1 MQNSGEW
8 GSLPLAGGIEVGHSY
23 ELKQLEK
30 NEGLE
35 ARKARYREL
44 DEEYRFVTLVKLPL
58 EMADLYPGAS

>member
-1 MQNSGEW
+1 MLTMHLSGEW

-30 NEGLE
+30 NEGVE

-44 DEEYRFVTLVKLPL
+44 DEEYR
-58 EMADLYPGAS
+58 